1 MTVVAHEPHRPSQ
14 THAEVTR
21 DILGTLKTPSRGY
34 YLALFGAVF
43 MFLIGLFT
51 FVMLLKEGLG
61 LAGYTPP
68 VMWSVYI
75 TTFVFW
81 IGIGHAGT
89 LISAILFLFR
99 SPWRTVVYRSTEAM
113 TVFAVMTAALFP
125 IIHIGR
131 QWIFYW
137 LLPYP
142 NQRFLWP
149 NFKSP
154 LLWDVFAITTYFTVS
169 TTFLI
174 VGLIPDVAAIR
185 DKVSGWRHSIYKLAS
200 LGWTGADSQWRHYT
214 RGYLYLA
221 ALATPLVL
229 SVHSVV
235 SWDFAMSIIPGWH
248 GTIFAPYFV
257 AGAIYSGIGMVLTL
271 LIPLRKVLK
280 LEHMITDYHFD
291 NLGKLTL
298 LTGSI
303 LFYAYAMEYFVA
315 WYSGNPFEQATFWR
329 RAFGPMWWAG
339 WSMIICNAF
348 VSQLLWFRKIRTNL
362 TALFLVSLFINL
374 GMWFERFVII
384 ASSLSNDYVP
394 YAWQVPYITWADW
407 GILIGSFGWFLMY
420 FLLFA
425 RTFPVVAIQEIKEMI
440 PYPRKHAGKGGH

>member
-1 MTVVAHEPHRPSQ
+1 MTAIAEPHRQ

-21 DILGTLKTPSRGY
+21 DVLATLETPSRGY
-34 YLALFGAVF
+34 YLALFGAVG
-43 MFLIGLFT
+43 MFLIGLLT
-51 FVMLLKEGLG
+51 FVLLLKEGLG

-99 SPWRTVVYRSTEAM
+99 SPWRTAVYRSTEAM

-131 QWIFYW
+131 QWVFYW

-142 NQRFLWP
+142 NERFLWP

-154 LLWDVFAITTYFTVS
+154 LIWDVFAITTYFTVS
-169 TTFLI
+169 TTFLV
-174 VGLIPDVAAIR
+174 VGLVPDVAAVR
-185 DKVSGWRHSIYKLAS
+185 DKVSGWRKSVLQAVLAG
-200 LGWTGADSQWRHYT
+200 LDRGRQPVAALL

-235 SWDFAMSIIPGWH
+235 SWDFAMSIVPGWH

-257 AGAIYSGIGMVLTL
+257 AAIYSGIGMVLTL

-280 LEHMITDYHFD
+280 LEHMLTEYHFD
-291 NLGKLTL
+291 NLAKLTL

-315 WYSGNPFEQATFWR
+315 WYSGNTFEQTTFWR

-348 VSQLLWFRKIRTNL
+348 VSQLLWFKKIRTNL
-362 TALFLVSLFINL
+362 TSLFIISIFVNL

-384 ASSLSNDYVP
+384 ASSLSNDYLP
-394 YAWQVPYITWADW
+394 YAWATPT
-407 GILIGSFGWFLMY
+407 
-420 FLLFA
+420 
-425 RTFPVVAIQEIKEMI
+425 
-440 PYPRKHAGKGGH
+440 